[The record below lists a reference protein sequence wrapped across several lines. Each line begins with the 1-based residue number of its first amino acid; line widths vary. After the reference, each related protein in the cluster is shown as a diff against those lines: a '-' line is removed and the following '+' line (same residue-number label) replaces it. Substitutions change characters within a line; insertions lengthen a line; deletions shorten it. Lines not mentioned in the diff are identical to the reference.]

1 MEKEKYYCRK
11 CMKSLSDDNFYK
23 AIDGGLVDSNGKFSV
38 CKSCVQDIY
47 DIIYK
52 ETGTMEKTIHR
63 LCTVFN
69 VKFTNEALDAT
80 KTHVQTLMDNGK
92 NVSAIFSIYLMK
104 LIATKKSMD
113 KSGANDFQYEDV
125 GVIFTEKQIDIQEIA
140 IPQEVIDFWGGDIPR
155 SDIQYL
161 EREYANFKNTHKA
174 DTYAEQVLLK
184 QVCFTLLDIKKA
196 RAQQDDT
203 GDLIKEMQSLMQ
215 KLAISPNAVKASS
228 TGGVDTFGLWI
239 QDIEK
244 EEPAQWLKTDPRGDM
259 YRDVGN
265 VEDYFQKFI
274 VRPLKNFIL
283 GSRDFNVD
291 ERENDMEFDDSEIDN
306 IAHADIGEIEEE

>member
-11 CMKSLSDDNFYK
+11 CMKSLSVDNFYK
-23 AIDGGLVDSNGKFSV
+23 AVDGGIVDSNGKFSV

-47 DIIYK
+47 DIILQ

-63 LCTVFN
+63 LCTMFN
-69 VKFTNEALDAT
+69 VRFTNEALDAT
-80 KTHVQTLMDNGK
+80 KSHVQTLMDNGK

-113 KSGANDFQYEDV
+113 KGGINDFQYEDV
-125 GVIFTEKQIDIQEIA
+125 GVIFTEKQLDIQEIA
-140 IPQEVIDFWGGDIPR
+140 IPQEVIDFWGRDIPR
-155 SDIQYL
+155 GDIQYL

-184 QVCFTLLDIKKA
+184 QVCFTLLDIKAA
-196 RAQQDDT
+196 RSQQDDT
-203 GDLIKEMQSLMQ
+203 GDLIKELQSLMQ
-215 KLAISPNAVKASS
+215 KLAISPNAVKTSS
-228 TGGVDTFGLWI
+228 AGGIDTFGLWI

-259 YRDVGN
+259 YRDVAN

-291 ERENDMEFDDSEIDN
+291 EQENDMEFDDSEIDN
-306 IAHADIGEIEEE
+306 LAHADVGEIEEE